1 MHQIDGTK
9 FCDTYITFTIIRQ
22 EGTYLSTKK
31 IESGFNPFNHLP
43 ANVENI
49 VSSE

>member
-1 MHQIDGTK
+1 MQKKKVVLSEGKK
-9 FCDTYITFTIIRQ
+9 FLYI
-22 EGTYLSTKK
+22 
-31 IESGFNPFNHLP
+31 NPLP